1 MTTASA
7 LHPGRSA
14 ILPMFLLLAGC
25 LGQTFFGHAHADR
38 RGHAWGLD
46 DAFISYRYAQNL
58 FEGKGL
64 VFNEGV
70 RVEGYSNFLY
80 VLLTLPA
87 FLFTGGM
94 GIYGYATFV
103 NILFAGMALFLW
115 HRRMREQIPASL
127 VALGSILI
135 ALWPPLWGAAASGM
149 ETTVVLLVVIGV
161 WSVLSRESGP
171 ERDQTRQHPARPGRD
186 WADQLPGGLGRDPG
200 SSRGARPGRNRDIVI
215 LSILL
220 SASLLLRADG
230 FLLTLIVV
238 PWLILKGRKRE
249 VAFILPVVL
258 AVAGAFLLW
267 RYGYYGSLA
276 PNTYHVKISGPVGA
290 RLAQAVRQLFEIG
303 LQGGLLPYLLA
314 FAPPAAGLALRGW
327 REGLGILREIPFELA
342 FALGTLSYWL
352 YIGGDQLGDRF
363 LVPLVPMGLALF
375 LRQIGSDWKAAGTV
389 LLVLLLVCLTLA
401 PLFFDGRFTF
411 TASKYDMWVR
421 LGQHLGEH
429 HARETLAVDAAGKI
443 PFFSGLR
450 TLDMLGLNE
459 PEIARKQV
467 DFFLPSH
474 NKYDADYV
482 LAKRPDLI
490 AAFIDPYNLDMSYG
504 LWRVKYEA
512 AGYRLLYLVQGEKDL
527 GRATILPVRGMGL
540 EEIRKHV
547 LEGYFYAVL
556 KRG

>member
-1 MTTASA
+1 MPSSRSTPIRWLRSA

-14 ILPMFLLLAGC
+14 ILPLLLLLAGC
-25 LGQTFFGHAHADR
+25 LVQTFFGHAHADR

-80 VLLTLPA
+80 VLLTVPA
-87 FLFTGGM
+87 FLITGGM
-94 GIYGYATFV
+94 GVYGYATFL

-115 HRRMREQIPASL
+115 HRRMREQVPAPL

-149 ETTVVLLVVIGV
+149 ETTLVLLVVV
-161 WSVLSRESGP
+161 AAWSVLSRG
-171 ERDQTRQHPARPGRD
+171 ERIGRY
-186 WADQLPGGLGRDPG
+186 
-200 SSRGARPGRNRDIVI
+200 RDIII
-215 LSILL
+215 LSLL
-220 SASLLLRADG
+220 LTVSLLLRADG
-230 FLLTLIVV
+230 FLLALIV
-238 PWLILKGRKRE
+238 LTYLLLKGRRRE
-249 VAFILPVVL
+249 VAFALPIVL
-258 AVAGAFLLW
+258 AVAGVFLLW
-267 RYGYYGSLA
+267 RYSYYGSLV
-276 PNTYHVKISGPVGA
+276 PNTYHVKISGPVGE
-290 RLAQAVRQLFEIG
+290 RLSQAIRQLLELG
-303 LQGGLLPYLLA
+303 LQGGMLPYLLA
-314 FAPPAAGLALRGW
+314 FVPPAAGLALRGW
-327 REGLGILREIPFELA
+327 KEGLGSLREIRFELV

-363 LVPLVPMGLALF
+363 LVPLVPMGLAVL
-375 LRQIGSDWKAAGTV
+375 LRQIGADSKAAGTV

-401 PLFFDGRFTF
+401 PLFFDGRFAF
-411 TASKYDMWVR
+411 TASKYDMWVT
-421 LGQHLGEH
+421 LGRYLRERHPG
-429 HARETLAVDAAGKI
+429 ETLAVDAAGKI
-443 PFFSGLR
+443 PFFSGLQ
-450 TLDMLGLNE
+450 TLDLLGLNE
-459 PEIARKQV
+459 PEIAKKQV

-482 LAKRPDLI
+482 FSKRPDLI

-527 GRATILPVRGMGL
+527 GPGSILSAKGLGL

-556 KRG
+556 KRAG